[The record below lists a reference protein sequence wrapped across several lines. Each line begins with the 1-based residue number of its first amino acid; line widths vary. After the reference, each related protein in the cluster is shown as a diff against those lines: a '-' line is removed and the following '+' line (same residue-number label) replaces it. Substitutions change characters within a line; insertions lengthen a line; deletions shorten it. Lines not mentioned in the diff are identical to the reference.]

1 MSRKV
6 IGLVTAGP
14 ENVYSSRLVE
24 GVCMRCRDYDY
35 SVAVFGSLVPLG
47 MAQEKFVAGEKNIYN
62 LINDAH
68 LDGFIFD
75 GPSLMVSTTM
85 KLIPE
90 IEQLLKERC
99 HKPVVFAG
107 SLMEGYPSFV
117 PRDRH
122 VIEKITQHVIDVH
135 HCRDLYFLGGQAE
148 QSVTQDRLNGF
159 RDALASR
166 NIPAQEDHIFYGDF
180 WYFGGAN
187 LAMRIISGEVPRPQ
201 AIICANDHMAIGL
214 VNRLTENG
222 IRVPE
227 DIIVTGFDAT
237 QDAAINRTTITTI
250 PPDNERVA
258 VDAVDALRRLMEP
271 GLPLAP
277 YTPHATLH
285 LNPGMSC
292 GCNPDLYQIMDQL
305 RPFLYN
311 FNYDYASTRHTVDIG
326 MLLESNLVEYLSDC
340 ESPQDCIRLIYNRT
354 YLMDTYDDFYLC
366 LDQNWLNPDLCYP
379 TGYPRQIKIVLHNT
393 PEFGSG
399 HYENGPVFD
408 TGLMLPDLLDP
419 AREASL
425 FYFMPV
431 HFLDQSMGYAVLRH
445 SLAHPRRMTCVI
457 RTWLKDVSS
466 GLHITR
472 TTYRLAAI
480 STRDGMTGAY
490 NRRGMERML
499 EQMLARA
506 RPDDSVL
513 AFVIDM
519 DRLKYINDT
528 FGHAD
533 GDFAISMLCSAAM
546 EITGADELC
555 VRAGGDEFYIIAIGQ
570 FHADAGKERI
580 ARFDQAISRL
590 NAELRKPYTLSAS
603 IGSACMP
610 LSSGMTVLSIIRI
623 ADARMF
629 ENKTKKRLQRMS

>member
-85 KLIPE
+85 ELIPE
-90 IEQLLKERC
+90 IAQLLKERC

-135 HCRDLYFLGGQAE
+135 HCRDLYFLGGQPE

-340 ESPQDCIRLIYNRT
+340 ASPQDCIRLIYNRT

-419 AREASL
+419 VREASL

-546 EITGADELC
+546 EITEADELC
-555 VRAGGDEFYIIAIGQ
+555 VRAGGDEFYIIAIGP
-570 FHADAGKERI
+570 FDEDAGKARI